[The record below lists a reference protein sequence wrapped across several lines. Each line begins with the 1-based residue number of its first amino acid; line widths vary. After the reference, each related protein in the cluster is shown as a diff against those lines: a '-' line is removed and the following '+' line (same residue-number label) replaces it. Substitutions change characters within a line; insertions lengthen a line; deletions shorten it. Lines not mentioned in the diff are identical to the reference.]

1 MALTL
6 VCQNRMTQ
14 FLKDWMEVSK
24 MMFESYRLI
33 NLSQIPEGFLKLVEV
48 AVIFVEVVAVVI
60 IVYALIYGSIRFI
73 LITIQGKLTPRDRFR
88 QYKHGLAKSLLL
100 SLEILVAADVI
111 RTVALQPTLPNIL
124 GLGLLVV
131 IRTFLSWSL
140 VIEMEGHWP
149 WQPKPSQDS

>member
-1 MALTL
+1 
-6 VCQNRMTQ
+6 
-14 FLKDWMEVSK
+14 
-24 MMFESYRLI
+24 MFKI
-33 NLSQIPEGFLKLVEV
+33 LSTSTQIPESVLWWVEI
-48 AVIFVEVVAVVI
+48 ASIFIEVVAVII
-60 IVYALIYGSIRFI
+60 IVYALIYGSVRFI
-73 LITIQGKLTPRDRFR
+73 VNVIQGKPSPRDRFR

-111 RTVALQPTLPNIL
+111 RTVALQPTLPNII

-149 WQPKPSQDS
+149 WQPKPSE